1 MAVEPSIPPAP
12 PPAPGPAEAPPLSP
26 SDERMWAMLAHLS
39 ILLNLVSGFLG
50 IIAAL
55 VIYLIYKD
63 RSRYVAYQSMQSFI
77 FQLITWGGGGILI
90 AISWVMS
97 GILTAVFIGLLCMP
111 FACLLSLLPLGAVV
125 YGIVGG
131 LQCNQGQDFRY
142 WLVGD
147 WVRSM
152 V

>member
-1 MAVEPSIPPAP
+1 
-12 PPAPGPAEAPPLSP
+12 
-26 SDERMWAMLAHLS
+26 MLAHLS
-39 ILLNLVSGFLG
+39 ILLNLMSGFLG

-63 RSRYVAYQSMQSFI
+63 RSRFVAYQSMQSFV
-77 FQLITWGGGGILI
+77 FQLITWGGGVVLI
-90 AISWVMS
+90 AVSWVMS
-97 GILTAVFIGLLCMP
+97 TLLAALLIGFLCMP
-111 FACLLSLLPLGAVV
+111 FACLLTFLPLGAVV

-147 WVRSM
+147 WVRGT

>member
-39 ILLNLVSGFLG
+39 ILLNLMSGFLG

-63 RSRYVAYQSMQSFI
+63 RSRYVAYQSMQSFV

-97 GILTAVFIGLLCMP
+97 TLLAALLIGFLCMP
-111 FACLLSLLPLGAVV
+111 FACLLTFLPLGAVV

-142 WLVGD
+142 WLVGV
-147 WVRSM
+147 WVRGT